1 MSSSPSFC
9 GICENRH
16 ISKPSAAWCRECEEG
31 LCTECIEYHSS
42 WKLSRGHTTVPIA
55 EYQKLPSYVLQIKE
69 HCSEHHEKFNLYCKE
84 HECPCC
90 GICNVENHKD
100 CKEVTVLGNITKNV
114 KTSTMFNE
122 TEYLIKEMFENIG
135 KIRQNRE
142 TNSSSVKE
150 QKRIIQNEI
159 QELRTKVNNHLDK
172 LQENLMKELIE
183 LEKQVTEETRELLVS
198 LDEKQKKLIEYQ
210 TNIVNIK
217 KYASEL
223 QTFIAVK
230 QIEKDVE
237 THDTCLHSLV
247 HSDRLNQAKLTYTI
261 DTGLKN
267 ITTSI
272 QKFAKV
278 VVESKPCEMVFVQRK
293 DKQAQMMV
301 AELSP
306 PLSVENIQLNLKQ
319 KINIKETNIRGCSV
333 LPDGRMVFSCIGSR
347 TLRFFNKEGI
357 ESFQISK
364 DNTGSST
371 YDTVYIKDINS
382 VAVSSGF
389 GGNACIDII
398 DIERKKV
405 MTTISMD
412 TYILGMAVR
421 GITIY
426 YRARNKGLKMLN
438 LSDRSVSDIIS
449 SNMSGVVYV
458 ATSDDK
464 LYYTNTNT
472 NTVTCCD
479 LHGTTQWEF
488 KNTGVLQVPYGI
500 SVDNDG
506 NVYVVGFSS
515 RNIVVI
521 SPDGQR
527 HKQLLSSKDGS
538 SCPIVLD
545 YDKSTNRLLV
555 VSESSTAAF
564 LFDVTR
570 GQ

>member
-1 MSSSPSFC
+1 MSGSPSFC

-16 ISKPSAAWCRECEEG
+16 ISKPSQAWCRECEEG

-42 WKLSRGHTTVPIA
+42 WKLSRGHTTIPII
-55 EYQKLPSYVLQIKE
+55 EYQKLPSYVLDIKE
-69 HCSEHHEKFNLYCKE
+69 HCNEHHEKFNLYCKE

-100 CKEVTVLGNITKNV
+100 CKEVAVLGNITKNV

-122 TEYLIKEMFENIG
+122 TEYLIKEMLENIG

-150 QKRIIQNEI
+150 QKRIIQDEI
-159 QELRTKVNNHLDK
+159 QELRTNVNNHLDK

-210 TNIVNIK
+210 TNIVNIE

-230 QIEKDVE
+230 QIEKDIE
-237 THDTCLHSLV
+237 THDTCLQSLV
-247 HSDRLNQAKLTYTI
+247 NSDSLNQTKLTYKI

-267 ITTSI
+267 IITTI
-272 QKFAKV
+272 QKFAEV
-278 VVESKPCEMVFVQRK
+278 VVESKPCEMISVRRK

-306 PLSVENIQLNLKQ
+306 PMSVENIQLNLKQ
-319 KINIKETNIRGCSV
+319 KINIKGFNIRGCSL
-333 LPDGRMVFSCIGSR
+333 LPDGRMVFSCYS
-347 TLRFFNKEGI
+347 TSTVRFINKEGI

-364 DNTGSST
+364 DKTGSF
-371 YDTVYIKDINS
+371 DTVYIKDTNN
-382 VAVSSGF
+382 VAVSSGY
-389 GGNACIDII
+389 GDNACIDII
-398 DIERKKV
+398 DIESKKV

-412 TYILGMAVR
+412 TFIIGMAVR
-421 GITIY
+421 GRTIY
-426 YRARNKGLKMLN
+426 YCAKHKGLKMLN

-449 SNMSGVVYV
+449 SNMSNVCYV
-458 ATSDDK
+458 ATSGDK

-479 LHGTTQWEF
+479 LHGTTQWQF
-488 KNTGVLQVPYGI
+488 KDIRVLQGPLGI

-506 NVYVVGFSS
+506 NVYVVGCYT
-515 RNIVVI
+515 NNLVAI

-527 HKQLLSSKDGS
+527 HRQLLASKDGMS
-538 SCPIVLD
+538 HPCVLD

-555 VSESSTAAF
+555 VNQSESAF
-564 LFDVTR
+564 LLDVTR